1 MAQES
6 VKQYT
11 LSANAAFKAQYQKT
25 LRWSVLLA
33 FLITIIAFI
42 ISPEIKFK
50 PYVLR
55 TEELEIVDLEE
66 PPDVIDL
73 PPPPPAP
80 PPPPRV
86 IEAAPDDAFLDD
98 VDIADTLVDFD
109 QAWTSGL
116 PSFGD
121 TGIDEGFVVS
131 QEKPTLKPGGYVS
144 PEYPEMARL
153 SQMQGTVIVKILVGP
168 DGNVLDAQILKGVH
182 PLLDREALRAARQ
195 TKWNPGKQRN
205 IPVRAWMALPY
216 NFTLR

>member
-1 MAQES
+1 MTQDT
-6 VKQYT
+6 VKNFT

-33 FLITIIAFI
+33 FLVTTIAFI

-55 TEELEIVDLEE
+55 TDELEIVDLEE
-66 PPDVIDL
+66 PPEVLDL

-86 IEAAPDDAFLDD
+86 IEAAPDDAFLED
-98 VDIADTLVDFD
+98 VDIADTFIDFD
-109 QAWTSGL
+109 QALSSGMEAYDL
-116 PSFGD
+116 SGA
-121 TGIDEGFVVS
+121 DEGFVVS
-131 QEKPTLKPGGYVS
+131 QEKPTLRPGGFVP

-153 SQMQGTVIVKILVGP
+153 SQMQGTVVVKILVGP
-168 DGNVLDAQILKGVH
+168 DGSVLDAQILKGVH
-182 PLLDREALRAARQ
+182 PLLDREALRAARM
-195 TKWNPGKQRN
+195 TRWNPGKQRN
-205 IPVRAWMALPY
+205 IPVKAWMALPY